1 MDLVGRQ
8 AKGAVSTEDF
18 LAALANQFAGS
29 ALDRNHSTP
38 QETSMAAKA
47 KPIPD
52 GFHTVTPYLIVDGA
66 KKVID
71 FMQQALGAKHD
82 HEPTLR
88 PDGTIM
94 HATLKIG
101 DSMVMISDAS
111 EHAKAM
117 PVMLYLY
124 VPNVD
129 AAYQLALKAGAT
141 SIMEPA
147 DQFYGDRSGGVRDAA
162 GNSWFF
168 GTHIEDVTPAEL
180 KKRAA
185 ESFKKQKAA

>member
-1 MDLVGRQ
+1 MV
-8 AKGAVSTEDF
+8 AKV
-18 LAALANQFAGS
+18 
-29 ALDRNHSTP
+29 
-38 QETSMAAKA
+38 

-71 FMQQALGAKHD
+71 FMQQALGATHD

-88 PDGTIM
+88 PDGMIM
-94 HATLKIG
+94 HATLKVG

-111 EHAKAM
+111 ERVRAM
-117 PVMLYLY
+117 PSMLYLY

-141 SIMEPA
+141 SIMEPS
-147 DQFYGDRSGGVRDAA
+147 DQFYGDRSGGVKDPA

-168 GTHIEDVTPAEL
+168 GTHIEDVSAADL

-185 ESFKKQKAA
+185 EAFKKQEAA

>member
-1 MDLVGRQ
+1 
-8 AKGAVSTEDF
+8 
-18 LAALANQFAGS
+18 
-29 ALDRNHSTP
+29 
-38 QETSMAAKA
+38 MAAKV

-71 FMQQALGAKHD
+71 FLQAALGAKHD

-88 PDGTIM
+88 PDGTVM

-101 DSMVMISDAS
+101 DSMVMVSDAS
-111 EHAKAM
+111 EHAKAT

-147 DQFYGDRSGGVRDAA
+147 DQFYGDRSGGVKDAA

-168 GTHIEDVTPAEL
+168 GTHVEDVAPAEM
-180 KKRAA
+180 KKRTA
-185 ESFKKQKAA
+185 EFFAKQGKAA

>member
-1 MDLVGRQ
+1 ML
-8 AKGAVSTEDF
+8 E
-18 LAALANQFAGS
+18 
-29 ALDRNHSTP
+29 
-38 QETSMAAKA
+38 KA

-66 KKVID
+66 AKVIS
-71 FMQQALGAKHD
+71 FMQQALGAKYHD
-82 HEPTLR
+82 EPTLR
-88 PDGTIM
+88 PDGTVM
-94 HATLKIG
+94 HAQLRIG
-101 DSMVMISDAS
+101 DFIVMISDAS
-111 EHAKAM
+111 AHAKAT

-147 DQFYGDRSGGVRDAA
+147 DQFYGDRSGGVKDAA

-168 GTHIEDVTPAEL
+168 GTHVEDVAPAEM

-185 ESFKKQKAA
+185 EFFAKQGKAA